1 MDFSTVINF
10 LSSEQPVPPT
20 PGGGAETLNA
30 QTGDAFAIIIAI
42 LFAAFAMSLVAFK
55 LIQQKR
61 VCASVSSKVKHASG
75 KLDFGGKTSTI
86 IAVALA
92 AISVV
97 LIVGAISAQTTKALA
112 ESTTTQNG
120 PLSAPEKVDAVV
132 DSDTGQVTIDDF
144 VVSNTDAETP
154 FYKFNT
160 VTATLEDG
168 IDDGDCN

>member
-61 VCASVSSKVKHASG
+61 VCASVTGKAKHASG
-75 KLDFGGKTSTI
+75 MFAFGGKAKTI
-86 IAVALA
+86 IASVLAVISVALIA
-92 AISVV
+92 GTITV
-97 LIVGAISAQTTKALA
+97 QTTNALA
-112 ESTTTQNG
+112 ESTVNQGG

-132 DSDTGQVTIDDF
+132 DSDTGLVTIDDF
-144 VVSNTDAETP
+144 VVSNTDTETP

-160 VTATLEDG
+160 VTATLEEG
-168 IDDGDCN
+168 IDVGGCN